1 MRPTIQSL
9 LLGCL
14 TICLIWL
21 GSAEL
26 YPQQKNS
33 FRLEELVALGL
44 EHNPQ
49 VSASLQNTAAREAA
63 FQASRRL
70 FNPELE
76 FWFGQAESY
85 DQTEERSTH
94 GLSVTQPLENPVKRR
109 YRIQMKKDAWEESV
123 HGHTFQIQEVTFRI
137 KSQYFTLLLLKE
149 KQILLREIERS
160 IRETHQLIA
169 KRAELGEVKELEAIK
184 LYVETLKAQK
194 ELTALQTELELAHEN
209 LNSLVGNSLP
219 PEFSVLGE
227 LQFQA
232 RELDESALL
241 ARALSIH
248 PLINAKKKQLAQ
260 AQSNTLYVKW
270 QRLPDLAIKGF
281 SGSELDGKNRG
292 VGIAIDIPLWNFK
305 GRELAEAESL
315 THKIEQE
322 YTALQMDLSR
332 EVRARLR
339 QVKLAGETIAIFT
352 SGLLHQARESLKIAD
367 ISYRAGEISLLDFLD
382 SQRTYNS
389 ILGDYHQ
396 ALFAWNAELAALE
409 KAIGEPIP

>member
-14 TICLIWL
+14 TICLIWM

-49 VSASLQNTAAREAA
+49 VSASWQNTVAREAA

-85 DQTEERSTH
+85 DQMEERSTF
-94 GLSVTQPLENPVKRR
+94 GLSVTQPLENPFKRR
-109 YRIQMKKDAWEESV
+109 YRVQMKKEAWEEAL
-123 HGHTFQIQEVTFRI
+123 HGHAFQVQEVAFRI
-137 KSQYFTLLLLKE
+137 KFQYFELLLLKE
-149 KQILLREIERS
+149 KQALLGEIERS

-169 KRAELGEVKELEAIK
+169 KRAELGEVRELEAIK
-184 LYVETLKAQK
+184 LYVETLKVQK
-194 ELTALQTELELAHEN
+194 ALTALRSEQELAHEK
-209 LNSLVGNSLP
+209 LNNLVGNSLP
-219 PEFSVLGE
+219 PDYQVSGA
-227 LQFQA
+227 LQFQT
-232 RELDESALL
+232 RELDEAALL
-241 ARALSIH
+241 ARALSLH

-260 AQSNTLYVKW
+260 SLNNTLYVKW
-270 QRLPDLAIKGF
+270 QRLPDLAIRGF
-281 SGSELDGKNRG
+281 SDSELDGKNQG
-292 VGIAIDIPLWNFK
+292 VGIALDIPLWNFK

-315 THKIEQE
+315 THKIELE
-322 YTALQMDLSR
+322 YTALQMDVSR

-367 ISYRAGEISLLDFLD
+367 ISYREGEISLLDFLD

-389 ILGDYHQ
+389 IMGDYHQ